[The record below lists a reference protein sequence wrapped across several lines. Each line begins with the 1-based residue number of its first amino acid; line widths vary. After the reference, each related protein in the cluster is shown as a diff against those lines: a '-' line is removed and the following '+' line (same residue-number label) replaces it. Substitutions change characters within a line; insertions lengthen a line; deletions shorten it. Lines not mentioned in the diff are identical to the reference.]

1 MAKCVCWRSTFF
13 NCSHIQLAYHDILR
27 KGTALFMKPLALLA
41 RVRSSRYI
49 LRLGTIAVLLPIRR
63 CIRFYHTLDLIL
75 ITSLFLSLSSQ
86 PLRFLSHIL
95 FFFTS
100 LFVFFFA
107 LADWLLRAIYT
118 QGIQTA
124 TASALSGVFLLS
136 RVGHRY
142 FRKVIP

>member
-13 NCSHIQLAYHDILR
+13 NCSHIQLAHHDILR

-95 FFFTS
+95 FFFYFS
-100 LFVFFFA
+100 FRFF
-107 LADWLLRAIYT
+107 LCSRRL
-118 QGIQTA
+118 
-124 TASALSGVFLLS
+124 ASASYLHTRHTDGHCQCLVRCFFTFP
-136 RVGHRY
+136 GWHRY